1 MYSIARNNKINKLYQ
16 LICAALLLGLTA
28 MAHGEVVVIGNKGD
42 SVGHLGEG
50 QVAEL
55 YLGRASKL
63 PDGAVAEVIDLPA
76 GNPVRDEFYN
86 KVLHKTERQIR
97 AYWAKRI
104 FTGKG
109 SPPATLPDEQAVVDW
124 VAGGKG
130 RLGYVSGSAVSDRVK
145 VLLRK
150 P

>member
-16 LICAALLLGLTA
+16 LIGTALLLGLSA
-28 MAHGEVVVIGNKGD
+28 MAHSEVDVIGNKAD
-42 SVGHLGEG
+42 SVGHLGES
-50 QVAEL
+50 QVAKL
-55 YLGRASKL
+55 YLGKASKL
-63 PDGAVAEVIDLPA
+63 PDGTVVEVVDLPV
-76 GNPVRDEFYN
+76 GNPVREEFYN
-86 KVLHKTERQIR
+86 KVLHKTERQVR

-124 VAGGKG
+124 VAGGRG

>member
-1 MYSIARNNKINKLYQ
+1 MYSIARNNKMYRVV
-16 LICAALLLGLTA
+16 AAVLLLGLAA
-28 MAHGEVVVIGNKGD
+28 MAHGEVAVIGNKSA
-42 SVGHLGEG
+42 SVGSLGED
-50 QVAEL
+50 QVAQL
-55 YLGRASKL
+55 FLGKASKL
-63 PDGAVAEVIDLPA
+63 PDGTVAEVVDLPA
-76 GNPVRDEFYN
+76 GNPVRYEFYN
-86 KVLHKTERQIR
+86 KVLHKTERQVR